1 MNALHRIKTV
11 LGFGLGSAAILLAG
25 CANLHDGHAGKT
37 VSVAL
42 SGSEEVPPVSTTAWG
57 HGIIA
62 IGSDMV
68 VSGSVTV
75 AGLAPFA
82 AHIHV
87 GARGVNGPITVGL
100 VKTDDNVWSVP
111 AGAAITAAQYLAFK
125 ESGLYVNVHT
135 PANKGGEIRG
145 QLLP

>member
-11 LGFGLGSAAILLAG
+11 LGFGLCSAAMLLAG
-25 CANLHDGHAGKT
+25 CANLHTGHAGKT

-42 SGSEEVPPVSTTAWG
+42 TGSEEVPPVASAAWG
-57 HGIIA
+57 NGMIT
-62 IGSDMV
+62 IGSDMS
-68 VSGSVTV
+68 VSGVVTV

-87 GARGVNGPITVGL
+87 GARGANGPITVGL
-100 VKTDDNVWSVP
+100 VKTADNDWSVP
-111 AGAAITAAQYLAFK
+111 AGATITGADYLAFK
-125 ESGLYVNVHT
+125 AGGLYINVHT

-145 QLLP
+145 QLQP